1 MLKTLVVVLMWCVSA
16 MAQEVK
22 RPAESGPVFQTAGA
36 FFALSV
42 ADLKASTE
50 WYAEKFGLK
59 VIMQSPKTDG
69 NQAVVLEGGG
79 LMVELIRRDAAQ
91 ALDKA
96 SGGKVKDNT
105 LVYGFFKAGIVVDE
119 LEKTLAALKA
129 RGVEVAMGPYPAK
142 ENVLANVIV
151 RDNAGNLIQFF
162 GKK

>member
-1 MLKTLVVVLMWCVSA
+1 MSKMIVMVLMLAVTL
-16 MAQEVK
+16 MAQETK
-22 RPAESGPVFQTAGA
+22 RPAENTPAFETCGA

-42 ADLKASTE
+42 ADLKASTD
-50 WYAEKFGLK
+50 WYREKFGMK
-59 VIMQSPKTDG
+59 VTMQSPKQDG

-91 ALDKA
+91 PLAKLTN
-96 SGGKVKDNT
+96 GMKDNT
-105 LVYGFFKAGIVVDE
+105 LVYGFFKAGVVVDD

-129 RGVEVAMGPYPAK
+129 RGVEVAMGPFPAK
-142 ENVLANVIV
+142 DNVLANVIV